1 MNKKIK
7 LAALFALV
15 IFALSSCDNSMHNG
29 TEMLISEVVLS
40 GLPDDPYAV
49 GQEMIFSYNDGTKW
63 VHDDLTDYDAK
74 FLSTVDADGTITFT
88 FTENLMITTPVLQF
102 ILIDP
107 DTQWDSFQIDTKH
120 SGGKGGDVELDNKW
134 SGSSSPQIIE
144 GTVDGESITWVYQG
158 D

>member
-15 IFALSSCDNSMHNG
+15 IFALSSCDNALHNG
-29 TEMLISEVVLS
+29 TEMIISQVVLT
-40 GLPDDPYAV
+40 GLPENPYAE

-63 VHDDLTDYDAK
+63 VHDDIANADDI
-74 FLSTVDADGTITFT
+74 FISTVDADGTLTFT
-88 FTENLMITTPVLQF
+88 FPDNLLITTPVLQF

-134 SGSSSPQIIE
+134 SGSSNPQVIE
-144 GTVDGESITWVYQG
+144 GTVDGDDVTWIYQG